1 LMPTTARLYTQ
12 AEQDDQRAKLL
23 VRAASVDV
31 WECVTAC
38 GVFWLRKREKRYYL
52 SGGGVRLFAADPN
65 FGEIPIDATCDQDAV
80 RQVQRQIADR
90 WADEHA
96 HMLRAFEVPPVC
108 VACLRPMRAD
118 EIGAGT
124 ACFTCL
130 PREVIADTDGTVDL
144 DDMRRAT

>member
-1 LMPTTARLYTQ
+1 MPTTARLYTQ

-65 FGEIPIDATCDQDAV
+65 FGEIPIDATCDADAV

-96 HMLRAFEVPPVC
+96 HMLRAFEVYAGGSAEPV
-108 VACLRPMRAD
+108 AD
-118 EIGAGT
+118 
-124 ACFTCL
+124 
-130 PREVIADTDGTVDL
+130 PDGTVDL
-144 DDMRRAT
+144 DDLRRAT